1 MDQNKKRLRF
11 FYRTKIQKKD
21 HSNKSKALIE
31 NLFRFNFSQFLHS
44 SRLKNNHSDSF
55 FVGAFQPL
63 KKEPSLLT
71 FYKENAHFEF
81 VFPVVSK
88 KGEMSFYK
96 PAKLKAWRKHSLG
109 FREPDPKTA
118 EPVDP
123 SCNIP
128 LFLIPG
134 LAFDRRGRRL
144 GRGKGFYDRFL
155 SQKRVF
161 KVGVA
166 WSSQIHEEDL
176 PEEKHDIRMDAIVTE
191 TFILIPERSDL
202 LKNVN
207 FM

>member
-11 FYRTKIQKKD
+11 FYRKKIQKKD

-31 NLFRFNFSQFLHS
+31 NLFRFDFSQFFYS
-44 SRLKNNHSDSF
+44 SRLKSNHPDSF
-55 FVGAFQPL
+55 LAGAFQPL
-63 KKEPSLLT
+63 KEEPSLLA
-71 FYKENAHFEF
+71 FYKKNAHLEF

-88 KGEMSFYK
+88 TGEMSFYK
-96 PAKLKAWRKHSLG
+96 PARLKTWRKRSLG
-109 FREPDPKTA
+109 FREPDPETA
-118 EPVDP
+118 ELVDP
-123 SCNIP
+123 SCNIS

-134 LAFDRRGRRL
+134 LAFDRRGGRL

-155 SQKRVF
+155 SQKRAF

-166 WSSQIHEEDL
+166 WSCQIHEEDL

-191 TFILIPERSDL
+191 KFILIPERSDL

-207 FM
+207 FK